1 MDPAAIAELTVE
13 MWSLI
18 DAKLIARKYTD
29 LEPEVKAMMLDK
41 AMSVYITNLI
51 KEQKY
56 SPKPTADK
64 PADADHCAKCG
75 RQLSVGEL
83 QFLEGKMGENRIC
96 YHCSH

>member
-18 DAKLIARKYTD
+18 YSKLIARKYTD
-29 LEPEVKAMMLDK
+29 IDPQIQATMLSESMKLYMTHIINDAK
-41 AMSVYITNLI
+41 RG
-51 KEQKY
+51 
-56 SPKPTADK
+56 PKPTADK
-64 PADADHCAKCG
+64 PADDEHCARCG

-83 QFLEGKMGENRIC
+83 GFLEGKTGKDRVC